1 MVDAEQCVC
10 GGGVGG
16 EARHIY
22 KAVQRVVGTQHLLLS
37 DRPSRSFLVFV
48 TGCYAPALVGPKVL
62 LLEDIQSSVPA
73 APSLISAPQLGNMS
87 LFRVLFLALF

>member
-1 MVDAEQCVC
+1 MCVW
-10 GGGVGG
+10 GGGV
-16 EARHIY
+16 EAHQIY

-37 DRPSRSFLVFV
+37 DRPSHSFLVFV

-87 LFRVLFLALF
+87 VQGSVLGPLLTDDGLL